1 LGEKALEMLDGRLG
15 GRSYLVGDSCSI
27 ADVSNFA
34 YTHVAVE
41 AGYRLTTYPSG
52 VRLA

>member
-1 LGEKALEMLDGRLG
+1 MLDGRLG

-34 YTHVAVE
+34 YTHVAEE
-41 AGYRLTTYPSG
+41 AGYGLTTYPSG